1 MKTFLEITQQIA
13 RQPWSIEDPDF
24 QSISTLFDDSPKL
37 INATQKAN
45 SYIYRTYDF
54 AFKRQS
60 MYIDTVQNQ
69 KEYTAPL
76 GNITKI
82 LCAGNSSPLRYD
94 PELYRLREYTGKPVK
109 YDLQFINGD
118 NKIILHPTPD
128 NVYVLTV
135 KYDTLKTAKRLVSGK
150 YEEVDN
156 LEEDND
162 ILNVPPQFED
172 MYLQALY
179 AKTMVYLIIDNT
191 DENYE
196 PYERSFNE
204 AMAVLLKNSS
214 GITGD
219 TRIVI

>member
-24 QSISTLFDDSPKL
+24 QNITSLFDDSPKL

-54 AFKRQS
+54 AFKKQA
-60 MYIDTVQNQ
+60 MYIDTIQNE
-69 KEYTAPL
+69 KEYTAPV
-76 GNITKI
+76 GNITQI
-82 LCAGNSSPLRYD
+82 LCAGNSSPLKYD
-94 PELYRLREYTGKPVK
+94 PDLYRLREYTGKPVR
-109 YDLQFINGD
+109 YDRQFLNGED
-118 NKIILHPTPD
+118 KIIIHPIPD

-135 KYDTLKTAKRLVSGK
+135 KYDTLKTAKRENGGVW
-150 YEEVDN
+150 EEVDN
-156 LEEDND
+156 LEQDGD

-196 PYERSFNE
+196 PYQQSFND
-204 AMAVLLKNSS
+204 AMSVLLKNSS

-219 TRIVI
+219 TRFVI